1 MVFLQVAALADPVD
15 DEEGGGAAER
25 RQHPVPGPAKVV
37 HPLPRCGQEGAGAAD
52 IVRQRMDFGRLPA
65 ARAADGV
72 IEGPPFAPAA
82 ERWALM

>member
-1 MVFLQVAALADPVD
+1 MADRADQTTCTYQIMDVTRGD
-15 DEEGGGAAER
+15 
-25 RQHPVPGPAKVV
+25 
-37 HPLPRCGQEGAGAAD
+37 QEGAGAAD